1 MKYFISQPMRGR
13 AGIVIKTERKH
24 IEELIRKY
32 DSDAEIID
40 SYMESSTIAKDSEGI
55 KNPDVYFLGKAIS
68 LMEDADVVVLATG
81 WKNSRGCRIEKQVA
95 EQYDIRFETQ
105 ENLERGNSSVI
116 YTPNKYVVTQHYT
129 KI

>member
-32 DSDAEIID
+32 DSNAEIID
-40 SYMESSTIAKDSEGI
+40 SYMESSTIAEDSEGL
-55 KNPDVYFLGKAIS
+55 KNPDVYFLGRAIS
-68 LMEDADVVVLATG
+68 MMEDADVVVLATG

-116 YTPNKYVVTQHYT
+116 YTPRKYVTQHYT

>member
-32 DSDAEIID
+32 DSNAEIID
-40 SYMESSTIAKDSEGI
+40 SYMESSTIAEDSEGL
-55 KNPDVYFLGKAIS
+55 KNPDVHFLGRAIS
-68 LMEDADVVVLATG
+68 MMEDADVVVLATG

-105 ENLERGNSSVI
+105 ENLERGNSKVI
-116 YTPNKYVVTQHYT
+116 YTPRKYVTQHYT

>member
-40 SYMESSTIAKDSEGI
+40 SYMESSTIAKDSEGV
-55 KNPDVYFLGKAIS
+55 KNPDVYFLGRAIS
-68 LMEDADVVVLATG
+68 LMQDADVVVLATG

-95 EQYDIRFETQ
+95 EQYNIRFETQ
-105 ENLERGNSSVI
+105 ENLEHGNSSVI
-116 YTPNKYVVTQHYT
+116 CTPKKYVTQHYT